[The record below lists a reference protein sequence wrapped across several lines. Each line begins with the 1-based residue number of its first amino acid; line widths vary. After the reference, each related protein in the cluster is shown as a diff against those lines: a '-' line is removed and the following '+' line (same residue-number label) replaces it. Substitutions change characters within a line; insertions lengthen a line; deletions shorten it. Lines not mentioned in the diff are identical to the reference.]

1 MKVLWFDIFLFVCYG
16 IVFLFYYRVF
26 LGFIIGGLLVDKFG
40 FDWVVIGCVG
50 LFIFFVSVIRLCILK
65 SFV

>member
-1 MKVLWFDIFLFVCYG
+1 MCYG

-50 LFIFFVSVIRLCILK
+50 LFIFFVSVFRLCILK